1 MTDKWYIVRNG
12 EILYTVGT
20 DEEMQEIMEQDKT
33 GELEAYPREAY
44 IGRNQEIQEILEIS
58 EIIGVRGISRKVSLY
73 KTRGH

>member
-1 MTDKWYIVRNG
+1 MMTDNWYIVRNG

-44 IGRNQEIQEILEIS
+44 IGRNQEI
-58 EIIGVRGISRKVSLY
+58 
-73 KTRGH
+73 

>member
-1 MTDKWYIVRNG
+1 MMDNWYIVRNG

-44 IGRNQEIQEILEIS
+44 IGRNQEILEIS